1 MIAMLL
7 AKFFNL
13 FHNESTHILKWYF
26 INPLHAERFF
36 LNKTIVRHGTTFFV
50 IIFSYK
56 TKRISVLV
64 QRFYISFS
72 SYNSKFNSISHKIA
86 GITEHQLRPF
96 IDFERSSTFAF
107 LGVKSFLIS
116 VSFS

>member
-36 LNKTIVRHGTTFFV
+36 LTKQSLDMVPHFLLL
-50 IIFSYK
+50 FSH
-56 TKRISVLV
+56 TKPNESQSWYSVSTLV
-64 QRFYISFS
+64 SPAI
-72 SYNSKFNSISHKIA
+72 YNSKFNSVSHKIA
-86 GITEHQLRPF
+86 EKTEHQLRLF
-96 IDFERSSTFAF
+96 IDFERSSTFCF
-107 LGVKSFLIS
+107 FRC
-116 VSFS
+116 